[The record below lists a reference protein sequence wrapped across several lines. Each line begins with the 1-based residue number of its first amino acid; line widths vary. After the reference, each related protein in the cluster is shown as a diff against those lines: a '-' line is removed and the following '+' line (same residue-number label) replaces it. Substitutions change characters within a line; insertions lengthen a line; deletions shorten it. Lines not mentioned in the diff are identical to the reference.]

1 MPHLTRTTPRVPRGR
16 VTLALGLAGAM
27 ALSIVSGVS
36 ASSHREAPLI
46 TEDPVADNTD
56 LYAFVSPDKPDSVT
70 LIANWIPNQ
79 DPAAGPNYFNFGEDV
94 LYSIHIDND
103 GDAVEDVT
111 YEWRFRTEIQNPD
124 TFLYAT
130 NVITSLDDPDYNFR
144 QVQDVFVVRDGVRT
158 QLVAGQIVPPSN
170 IGIATSGQPGQY
182 QTLVDQGTYDFV
194 TPSGPGQTFS
204 GQRDDGFFADIGS
217 IFDLGQLRPFLPNYK
232 PATRPAQEGIDTFA
246 GVNVHTTSIQVPIA
260 EVTESA
266 TQPIIQVW
274 STSSRPKVRVFNNN
288 NSAAPVNRG
297 RFVQVSRLAN
307 PLVNEVVI
315 PLGLKDAYNG
325 LAPRNDAAVLSV
337 PDSGDG
343 ITIPLV
349 QDPELAGLITALY
362 GIETPPAPRNDLVS
376 IFLTGIKDVNQIDG
390 SQPADLLRLN
400 TSVAP
405 TGTSPN
411 GQNRLG
417 ALGGENDG
425 FPNGRRL
432 GDDVIDIALRAV
444 AGGTPFSK
452 DADGNNSFNKSPNN
466 ALADGVDGND
476 QSFLDTFPY
485 QGTPWQGYGENNELR
500 GSTTSGVDTA
510 QGSNQ

>member
-1 MPHLTRTTPRVPRGR
+1 MG
-16 VTLALGLAGAM
+16 
-27 ALSIVSGVS
+27 LSIVSGVS

-56 LYAFVSPDKPDSVT
+56 VYAFVSPDKPDSVT

-94 LYSIHIDND
+94 LYSIHVDND

-182 QTLVDQGTYDFV
+182 QTLVDQGTYGFD

-204 GQRDDGFFADIGS
+204 
-217 IFDLGQLRPFLPNYK
+217 DLGQLRPFLPNYQ
-232 PATRPAQEGIDTFA
+232 PAARPAQEGIDTFA
-246 GVNVHTTSIQVPIA
+246 GVNVHTTSIQVPKA

-266 TQPIIQVW
+266 DQPIIQVW

-288 NSAAPVNRG
+288 NSAAPVHRG

-325 LAPRNDAAVLSV
+325 LAPRNDAATLSV

-376 IFLTGIKDVNQIDG
+376 IFLTGIETFPGAEPGTGNAIEG

-400 TSVAP
+400 TSIAP
-405 TGTSPN
+405 STNDPN
-411 GQNRLG
+411 TVNRLG
-417 ALGGENDG
+417 LLGGQADG

-444 AGGTPFSK
+444 AGGTPFTPNFNEDG
-452 DADGNNSFNKSPNN
+452 DANNK
-466 ALADGVDGND
+466 LADGVDGND
-476 QSFLDTFPY
+476 QPFLTTFPY

-510 QGSNQ
+510 QGPNQ